1 MRFLDI
7 GNIVL
12 TKGESSDLFEITS
25 DTSLSD
31 YKAKMRISNP
41 SGVKHEE
48 ELKHSPEIKNN
59 DNIFNDDLIVN
70 YKAEKYSFAG
80 SIQDETQTDE
90 TPFIHEIKITD
101 IQKDSLNEEATI
113 TGKVFRIETRDT
125 VTPGVLPTPDAIT
138 TQEVEVGIENAKVTV
153 SLTSETKEI
162 TREGSA
168 ITNASGEFTMKIF
181 LGETIRVPARQA
193 ILFQIPSSL
202 SETLDAGRYYCTVT
216 VYKEELDKSIS
227 FQKEVLQTK
236 LDINEKN

>member
-41 SGVKHEE
+41 SGVEHEE
-48 ELKHSPEIKNN
+48 ELKHSQEVKNN
-59 DNIFNDDLIVN
+59 DSIFNDDLIVN

-80 SIQDETQTDE
+80 SIQDETQTE
-90 TPFIHEIKITD
+90 VPFIHKIKITD
-101 IQKDSLNEEATI
+101 IQKDPLTEEATI
-113 TGKVFRIETRDT
+113 TGKVFKIETKDT
-125 VTPGVLPTPDAIT
+125 VTPGVPPTPDAIT
-138 TQEVEVGIENAKVTV
+138 TQEVEVAIENAKVTV
-153 SLTSETKEI
+153 SLTSETKQI
-162 TREGSA
+162 TREGTA
-168 ITNASGEFTMKIF
+168 LTNSSGEFTIKIF
-181 LGETIRVPARQA
+181 LGETVRVPARQA

-202 SETLDAGRYYCTVT
+202 SKTLDAGRYYCTVT
-216 VYKEELDKSIS
+216 VFKEELDKSIS

>member
-41 SGVKHEE
+41 SGVEHEE
-48 ELKHSPEIKNN
+48 ELKHSQEVKNN
-59 DNIFNDDLIVN
+59 DSIFNDDLIVN

-80 SIQDETQTDE
+80 SIQDETQTE
-90 TPFIHEIKITD
+90 VPFIHKIKITD

-113 TGKVFRIETRDT
+113 TGKVFKIETKDT
-125 VTPGVLPTPDAIT
+125 VTPGVPPTPGAIT

-153 SLTSETKEI
+153 SLTSETKQI
-162 TREGSA
+162 TREGTA
-168 ITNASGEFTMKIF
+168 LTNSSGEFTIKIF
-181 LGETIRVPARQA
+181 LGETVRVPARQA

-216 VYKEELDKSIS
+216 VFKEELDKSIS

>member
-31 YKAKMRISNP
+31 YKGKMRISNP

-48 ELKHSPEIKNN
+48 DLKHSAEIKNN

-70 YKAEKYSFAG
+70 YVAEKYSFAG
-80 SIQDETQTDE
+80 SIQDENQVE
-90 TPFIHEIKITD
+90 TPFVYEIRIDD
-101 IQKDSLNEEATI
+101 IQKDELNEEATI
-113 TGKVFRIETRDT
+113 TGKVFNIETRDT
-125 VTPGVLPTPDAIT
+125 VTTGAPIAPDAIT

-153 SLTSETKEI
+153 SLTSEEKEI

-168 ITNASGEFTMKIF
+168 LTNTDGEFTMKIF
-181 LGETIRVPARQA
+181 LGETIRVPAKEA
-193 ILFQIPSSL
+193 ILFQISSAL
-202 SETLDAGRYYCTVT
+202 SETLEAGRYYCTVT

>member
-41 SGVKHEE
+41 SGVEHEE
-48 ELKHSPEIKNN
+48 ELKHSQEVKNN
-59 DNIFNDDLIVN
+59 DSIFNDDLIVN

-80 SIQDETQTDE
+80 SIQDETQTE
-90 TPFIHEIKITD
+90 VPFIHKIKITD

-113 TGKVFRIETRDT
+113 TGKVFKIETKDT
-125 VTPGVLPTPDAIT
+125 VTPGVPPTPDAIT
-138 TQEVEVGIENAKVTV
+138 TQEVEVAIENAKVTV
-153 SLTSETKEI
+153 SLTSETKQI
-162 TREGSA
+162 TREGTA
-168 ITNASGEFTMKIF
+168 LTNSSGEFTIKIF
-181 LGETIRVPARQA
+181 LGETVRVPARQA

-202 SETLDAGRYYCTVT
+202 SKTLDAGRYYCTVT
-216 VYKEELDKSIS
+216 VFKEELDKSIS

>member
-41 SGVKHEE
+41 SGVEYEE
-48 ELKHSPEIKNN
+48 ELKHSQEVKNN
-59 DNIFNDDLIVN
+59 DSIFNDDLIVN

-80 SIQDETQTDE
+80 SIQDETQTE
-90 TPFIHEIKITD
+90 VPFIHKIKITD

-113 TGKVFRIETRDT
+113 TGKVFKIETKDT

-153 SLTSETKEI
+153 SLTSETKQI
-162 TREGSA
+162 TREGTA
-168 ITNASGEFTMKIF
+168 LTNSSGEFTIKIF
-181 LGETIRVPARQA
+181 LGETVRVPARQA

-202 SETLDAGRYYCTVT
+202 SKTLDAGRYYCTVT
-216 VYKEELDKSIS
+216 VFKEELDKSIS

>member
-41 SGVKHEE
+41 SGVEHEE
-48 ELKHSPEIKNN
+48 ELKHSQEVKNN
-59 DNIFNDDLIVN
+59 DSIFNDDLIVN

-80 SIQDETQTDE
+80 SIQDETQTE
-90 TPFIHEIKITD
+90 VPFIHKIKITD

-113 TGKVFRIETRDT
+113 TGKVFKIETKDT
-125 VTPGVLPTPDAIT
+125 VTPGVPPTPDAIT

-153 SLTSETKEI
+153 SLTSETKQI
-162 TREGSA
+162 TREGTA
-168 ITNASGEFTMKIF
+168 LTNSSGEFTIKIF
-181 LGETIRVPARQA
+181 LGETVRVPARQA

-202 SETLDAGRYYCTVT
+202 SKTLDAGRYYCTVT
-216 VYKEELDKSIS
+216 VFKEELDKSIS

>member
-41 SGVKHEE
+41 SGVEYEE
-48 ELKHSPEIKNN
+48 ELKHSQEVKNN
-59 DNIFNDDLIVN
+59 DSIFNDDLIVN

-80 SIQDETQTDE
+80 SIQDETQTE
-90 TPFIHEIKITD
+90 VPFIHKIKITD

-113 TGKVFRIETRDT
+113 TGKVFKIETKDT
-125 VTPGVLPTPDAIT
+125 VTPGVPPTPDAIT

-153 SLTSETKEI
+153 SLTSETKQI
-162 TREGSA
+162 TREGTA
-168 ITNASGEFTMKIF
+168 LTNSSGEFTIKIF
-181 LGETIRVPARQA
+181 LGETVRVPARQA

-202 SETLDAGRYYCTVT
+202 SKTLDAGRYYCTVT
-216 VYKEELDKSIS
+216 VFKEELDKSIS

>member
-41 SGVKHEE
+41 SGVEHEE
-48 ELKHSPEIKNN
+48 ELKHSQEVKNN

-80 SIQDETQTDE
+80 SIQDETQTE
-90 TPFIHEIKITD
+90 VPFIHKIKITD

-113 TGKVFRIETRDT
+113 TGKVFKIETKDT

-138 TQEVEVGIENAKVTV
+138 TKEVEVAIENAKVTV
-153 SLTSETKEI
+153 SLTSETKQI
-162 TREGSA
+162 TREGTA
-168 ITNASGEFTMKIF
+168 LTNSSGEFTIKIF
-181 LGETIRVPARQA
+181 LGETVRVPARQA

-202 SETLDAGRYYCTVT
+202 SKTLDAGRYYCTVT
-216 VYKEELDKSIS
+216 VFKEELDKSIS

>member
-41 SGVKHEE
+41 SGVEHEE
-48 ELKHSPEIKNN
+48 ELKHSQEVKNN
-59 DNIFNDDLIVN
+59 DSIFNDDLIVN

-80 SIQDETQTDE
+80 SIQDETQTE
-90 TPFIHEIKITD
+90 VPFIHKIKITD

-113 TGKVFRIETRDT
+113 TGKVFKIETKDT
-125 VTPGVLPTPDAIT
+125 VTPGVPPTPGAIT

-153 SLTSETKEI
+153 SLTSETKQI
-162 TREGSA
+162 TREGTA
-168 ITNASGEFTMKIF
+168 LTNSSGEFTIKIF
-181 LGETIRVPARQA
+181 LGETVRVPARQA

-202 SETLDAGRYYCTVT
+202 SKTLDAGRYYCTVT
-216 VYKEELDKSIS
+216 VFKEELDKSIS

>member
-41 SGVKHEE
+41 SGVEHEE
-48 ELKHSPEIKNN
+48 ELKHSQEVKNN
-59 DNIFNDDLIVN
+59 DSIFNDDLIVN

-80 SIQDETQTDE
+80 SIQDETQTE
-90 TPFIHEIKITD
+90 VPFIHKIKITD

-113 TGKVFRIETRDT
+113 TGKVFKIETKDT
-125 VTPGVLPTPDAIT
+125 VTPGVPPTPDAIT
-138 TQEVEVGIENAKVTV
+138 TKEVEVAIENAKVTV
-153 SLTSETKEI
+153 SLTSETKQI
-162 TREGSA
+162 TREGTA
-168 ITNASGEFTMKIF
+168 LTNSSGEFTIKIF
-181 LGETIRVPARQA
+181 LGETVRVPARQA

-202 SETLDAGRYYCTVT
+202 SKTLDAGRYYCTVT
-216 VYKEELDKSIS
+216 VFKEELDKSIS

>member
-41 SGVKHEE
+41 SGVSHEE
-48 ELKHSPEIKNN
+48 DLKHSQEVKNN

-80 SIQDETQTDE
+80 SIQDETQAE
-90 TPFIHEIKITD
+90 VPFIHKIKITD

-113 TGKVFRIETRDT
+113 TGKVFKIETKDT
-125 VTPGVLPTPDAIT
+125 VTPGVPISPDAIT

-162 TREGSA
+162 TREGTA
-168 ITNASGEFTMKIF
+168 LTNSSGEFTMKIF

-202 SETLDAGRYYCTVT
+202 SATLDAGRYYCTVT
-216 VYKEELDKSIS
+216 VFKEELDKSIS

>member
-41 SGVKHEE
+41 SGVEHEE
-48 ELKHSPEIKNN
+48 ELKHSQEVKNN
-59 DNIFNDDLIVN
+59 DSIFNDDLIVN

-80 SIQDETQTDE
+80 SIQDETQTE
-90 TPFIHEIKITD
+90 VPFIHKIKITD
-101 IQKDSLNEEATI
+101 IKKDPLNEEATI
-113 TGKVFRIETRDT
+113 TGKVFKIETKDT
-125 VTPGVLPTPDAIT
+125 VTTGVPPTPDAIT

-153 SLTSETKEI
+153 SLTSETKQI
-162 TREGSA
+162 TREGTA
-168 ITNASGEFTMKIF
+168 LTNSSGEFTIKIF
-181 LGETIRVPARQA
+181 LGETVRVPARQA

-202 SETLDAGRYYCTVT
+202 SKTLDAGRYYCTVT
-216 VYKEELDKSIS
+216 VFKEELDKSIS

>member
-41 SGVKHEE
+41 SGVEYEE
-48 ELKHSPEIKNN
+48 ELKHSQEVKNN
-59 DNIFNDDLIVN
+59 DSIFNDDLIVN

-80 SIQDETQTDE
+80 SIQDETQTE
-90 TPFIHEIKITD
+90 VPFIHKIKITD

-113 TGKVFRIETRDT
+113 TGKVFKIETKDT
-125 VTPGVLPTPDAIT
+125 VTPGVPPTPDAIT
-138 TQEVEVGIENAKVTV
+138 TQEVEVAIENAKVTV
-153 SLTSETKEI
+153 SLTSETKQI
-162 TREGSA
+162 TREGTA
-168 ITNASGEFTMKIF
+168 LTNSSGEFTIKIF
-181 LGETIRVPARQA
+181 LGETVRVPARQA

-202 SETLDAGRYYCTVT
+202 SKTLDAGRYYCTVT
-216 VYKEELDKSIS
+216 VFKEELDKSIS

>member
-41 SGVKHEE
+41 SGVEHEE
-48 ELKHSPEIKNN
+48 ELKHSQEVKNN
-59 DNIFNDDLIVN
+59 DSIFNDDLIVN

-80 SIQDETQTDE
+80 SIQDETQTE
-90 TPFIHEIKITD
+90 VPFIHKIKITD

-113 TGKVFRIETRDT
+113 TGKVFKIEIKDT
-125 VTPGVLPTPDAIT
+125 VTPGVPPTPDAIT

-153 SLTSETKEI
+153 SLTSETKQI
-162 TREGSA
+162 TREGTA
-168 ITNASGEFTMKIF
+168 LTNSSGEFTIKIF
-181 LGETIRVPARQA
+181 LGETVRVPARQA

-202 SETLDAGRYYCTVT
+202 SKTLDAGRYYCTVT
-216 VYKEELDKSIS
+216 VFKEELDKSIS